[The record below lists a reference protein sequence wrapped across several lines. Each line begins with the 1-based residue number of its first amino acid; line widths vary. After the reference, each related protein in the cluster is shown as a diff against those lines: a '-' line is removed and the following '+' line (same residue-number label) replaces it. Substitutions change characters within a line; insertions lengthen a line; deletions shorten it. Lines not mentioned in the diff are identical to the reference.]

1 MRLDSSLHTA
11 LYEQGCLRYPGP
23 KTGYGHLL
31 GLTLVCKNA
40 HIGLFSPRGG
50 RAAGGSAGR
59 RWFAR
64 LASEFHHMRAS
75 GVSYVPTG
83 RPILKK

>member
-1 MRLDSSLHTA
+1 MKTNKTQLNTSSL
-11 LYEQGCLRYPGP
+11 
-23 KTGYGHLL
+23 
-31 GLTLVCKNA
+31 LTLVCNQVN
-40 HIGLFSPRGG
+40 IRLFFPRGG

-83 RPILKK
+83 RAYSKK